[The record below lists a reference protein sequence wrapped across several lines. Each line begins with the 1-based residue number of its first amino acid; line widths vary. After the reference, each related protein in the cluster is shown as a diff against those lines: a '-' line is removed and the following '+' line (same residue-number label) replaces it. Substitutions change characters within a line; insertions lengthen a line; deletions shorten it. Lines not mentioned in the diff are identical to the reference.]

1 VNACAIN
8 AMSANVYDF
17 DDTRERTVSH
27 PTGPVAAPLFA
38 FAELAFWWKT

>member
-1 VNACAIN
+1 LRYQRHERH
-8 AMSANVYDF
+8 VYDF
-17 DDTRERTVSH
+17 DDTRERTVIH